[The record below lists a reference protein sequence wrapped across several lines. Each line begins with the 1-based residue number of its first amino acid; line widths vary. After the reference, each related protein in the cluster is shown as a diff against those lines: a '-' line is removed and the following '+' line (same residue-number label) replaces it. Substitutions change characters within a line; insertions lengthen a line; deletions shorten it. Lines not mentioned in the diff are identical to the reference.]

1 MKAAEEPPS
10 DVRGFVPPRQEGHA
24 AALAFAEEAREPDG
38 DVRTLPVMRDAAT
51 RERWR
56 DWKSVTGR
64 LGEEFFDDWP
74 LEGPRT
80 VRWMAKEIAKAGGG
94 PLQHHQRWKA
104 AVRGDEGDRSVHE
117 HELLCLALELAGC
130 YDQLDIGS
138 LAAFEVLG
146 RRLQLI
152 EESKAAGGAT
162 AYEGA
167 KFFLGYRRGGTLLAP
182 GLGKH
187 VAHKLQEE
195 VSVME
200 ERRKHLEE
208 RSLAKTQAPGHT
220 KPPGNNKNSGG
231 GGDQK

>member
-1 MKAAEEPPS
+1 M
-10 DVRGFVPPRQEGHA
+10 
-24 AALAFAEEAREPDG
+24 
-38 DVRTLPVMRDAAT
+38 
-51 RERWR
+51 
-56 DWKSVTGR
+56 
-64 LGEEFFDDWP
+64 
-74 LEGPRT
+74 
-80 VRWMAKEIAKAGGG
+80 
-94 PLQHHQRWKA
+94 
-104 AVRGDEGDRSVHE
+104 
-117 HELLCLALELAGC
+117 
-130 YDQLDIGS
+130 DIGS

-182 GLGKH
+182 DLGKH

-195 VSVME
+195 VSVMK

-208 RSLAKTQAPGHT
+208 RSLAKTQAPHS
-220 KPPGNNKNSGG
+220 KPPGNNKNSQG